1 MSVKFESVEFGK
13 QGRGTSGE
21 KFNANQL
28 TEDSLDGATV
38 ETLVTDS
45 MTAVGNDLA
54 ALREALMLGINKYLK
69 NLAGGSDEAS
79 KLAAQIVKFGAS
91 GGKTKAEIAAA
102 IRAGKL
108 SF

>member
-1 MSVKFESVEFGK
+1 MSVKFEQKEFGK
-13 QGRGTSGE
+13 QGRGNEGE

-28 TEDSLDGATV
+28 TEDSLDGSSV
-38 ETLVTDS
+38 ESLVGDS

-79 KLAAQIVKFGAS
+79 KLAAQIVKFGAG
-91 GGKTKAEIAAA
+91 GGKSKSEIAAA

>member
-1 MSVKFESVEFGK
+1 MIKFESVEFGK
-13 QGRGTSGE
+13 QGRGNEGE

-28 TEDSLDGATV
+28 TEDSLDAGSV
-38 ETLVTDS
+38 ETLVGDAL
-45 MTAVGNDLA
+45 TAVGSDLA

-79 KLAAQIVKFGAS
+79 KLAAQIVKFGAGS
-91 GGKTKAEIAAA
+91 GKSKAEIAAA

-108 SF
+108 TF